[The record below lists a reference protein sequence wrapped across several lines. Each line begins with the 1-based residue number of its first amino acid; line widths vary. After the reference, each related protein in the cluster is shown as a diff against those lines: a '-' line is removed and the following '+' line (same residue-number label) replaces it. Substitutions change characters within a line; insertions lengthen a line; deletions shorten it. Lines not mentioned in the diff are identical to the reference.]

1 MGFRIY
7 PRTTRT
13 RVSPSKLCCPYVLHP
28 GRVFGYGIGP
38 ALLVQCTDHD
48 PDCLPIVYS
57 AYLFMEFNRLY
68 IVASFVLGVSAD
80 LATEI
85 REQLGQ
91 DTVQQV
97 MDIVERCTSSS

>member
-1 MGFRIY
+1 
-7 PRTTRT
+7 
-13 RVSPSKLCCPYVLHP
+13 
-28 GRVFGYGIGP
+28 
-38 ALLVQCTDHD
+38 
-48 PDCLPIVYS
+48 
-57 AYLFMEFNRLY
+57 MEFNRLY